1 MERLLYIIILVVAY
15 VWLRRLRHKGEH
27 GVERGVS
34 ATEPP
39 AVWLSYTRAEPRFK
53 MAGQLTEWR
62 ETGKEAEGRQYEN
75 DAEGHN
81 EHAVTIRINRK
92 NITMENKYV
101 DMSTLDM
108 IEAICKALG
117 CPFERDEENFADF
130 TFQGEDFRIQ
140 TLHGTRYFN
149 IMRVSWAEASLD
161 DVDQVACLQRT
172 INEVNMYA
180 ACVVVYTIDT
190 EANVMHLHF
199 RRHAVITPEMP
210 AVEEYFKSLLM
221 PFFSVEHDFVNEF
234 QNMKKEMGLE

>member
-1 MERLLYIIILVVAY
+1 M
-15 VWLRRLRHKGEH
+15 
-27 GVERGVS
+27 
-34 ATEPP
+34 
-39 AVWLSYTRAEPRFK
+39 
-53 MAGQLTEWR
+53 
-62 ETGKEAEGRQYEN
+62 
-75 DAEGHN
+75 
-81 EHAVTIRINRK
+81 
-92 NITMENKYV
+92 TMENKYV
-101 DMSTLDM
+101 GMSTLEM
-108 IEAICKALG
+108 VEEICRALG

>member
-1 MERLLYIIILVVAY
+1 MERLLCIIILVVAY
-15 VWLRRLRHKGEH
+15 VWLRWLRHKGEH

-39 AVWLSYTRAEPRFK
+39 AVWLSYTRAEPHFK
-53 MAGQLTEWR
+53 MVGRLTEWR
-62 ETGKEAEGRQYEN
+62 EPSKETEGAQHVDHE
-75 DAEGHN
+75 EGHN
-81 EHAVTIRINRK
+81 ERAVTIRINRK

-140 TLHGTRYFN
+140 ALHGTRYFN

>member
-1 MERLLYIIILVVAY
+1 MERLLYIIILVAAY
-15 VWLRRLRHKGEH
+15 VWLRRLRHKGER
-27 GVERGVS
+27 GVERGEI
-34 ATEPP
+34 ATEYP
-39 AVWLSYTRAEPRFK
+39 AVWLSYTRNEPCFK
-53 MAGQLTEWR
+53 MAGRLTEWR
-62 ETGKEAEGRQYEN
+62 ETGRETEGRPYEN

-81 EHAVTIRINRK
+81 ERAVTIRINRK

-161 DVDQVACLQRT
+161 DIDQVACLQRT

-180 ACVVVYTIDT
+180 ACVVVYTIDID
-190 EANVMHLHF
+190 ANVMHLHF

-210 AVEEYFKSLLM
+210 AVEDYFKSLLM
-221 PFFSVEHDFVNEF
+221 PFFSLEHDFVNEF